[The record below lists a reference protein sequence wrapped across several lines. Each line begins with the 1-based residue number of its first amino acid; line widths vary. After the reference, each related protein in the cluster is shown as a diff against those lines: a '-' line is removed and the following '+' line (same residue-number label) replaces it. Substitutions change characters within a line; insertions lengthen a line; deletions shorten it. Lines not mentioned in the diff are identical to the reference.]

1 MSTTPH
7 GPHPDMTDDAD
18 DDGQALRA
26 ALAVANLPTLL
37 LVLRDLTGDASW
49 LVDHAPSRTIAM
61 NDNDEGGFDAAEQ
74 QAIRDAAFTVLREI
88 RNGTRKPAP
97 TPADTDLVDAL
108 SRSLGEP
115 VPAEYAV
122 SMAEDAGFAP
132 HPAFDGPE
140 LERDLRVLVIGA
152 GVSGLCIGAALRS
165 LGADF
170 TIVERHDDVGGTWL
184 ANDYPGAGVD
194 TPSHLYSFS
203 FAPRGEW
210 SRYYPRQDE
219 ILGYLR
225 DVAKD
230 QELLPHIRF
239 GREVVSAEWR
249 EASADW
255 LVRIADGTGAVS
267 EEVADAVVSSV
278 GQLTT
283 PMVPDIPGL
292 ADFAGPVFHTAE
304 WDHSVLLAGKRVGVV
319 GAGAS
324 AMQVVPSIAEEA
336 GETLVFQRSPQ
347 WVSPNA
353 NYLREIDPR
362 IRYLM
367 QHVPHYREWYRLR
380 LLWQF
385 QDKLHPTLQRDP
397 DWPHPERS
405 LNAVND
411 KHRAFFTEYIKEQLA
426 GHEDLIE
433 KVLPDY
439 PPYGKRM
446 LLDYDWYRTLK
457 RPDVTLITSGVKA
470 VEGSTI
476 VTDDGR
482 YDVDVLILATG
493 FTARRM
499 LHPLD
504 LRGRSGVP
512 LSEQWGDD
520 DAWAYLG
527 VTVPDFPNLF
537 LMYGPNTNLGHGGST
552 MFSAECQAT
561 HVVGVLRELA
571 ARGARAAEVT
581 DEASADYV
589 ARVDEAHGKM
599 VWTHPGMGIWYRN
612 AAGRVVTNS
621 PWRLVDYWAMTR
633 EVDPAAYRWTG
644 AAT

>member
-1 MSTTPH
+1 MTLQ
-7 GPHPDMTDDAD
+7 GPHTEDDRLRE
-18 DDGQALRA
+18 ALTA
-26 ALAVANLPTLL
+26 ANLPTLL

-61 NDNDEGGFDAAEQ
+61 NDNDDGGFDAAHRDE
-74 QAIRDAAFTVLREI
+74 IRRAAFEVVRALRDGE
-88 RNGTRKPAP
+88 RSAASPPEGA
-97 TPADTDLVDAL
+97 DLVDAL

-115 VPAEYAV
+115 VPEEYAQ
-122 SMAEDAGFAP
+122 SMAADAGFAP
-132 HPAFDGPE
+132 HPAFDGRA
-140 LERDLRVLVIGA
+140 LGRDLRVMVIGA
-152 GVSGLCIGAALRS
+152 GVSGLCIGVALRG
-165 LGADF
+165 LGVDF
-170 TIVERHDDVGGTWL
+170 TIVERHDSVGGTWL

-194 TPSHLYSFS
+194 TPSHLYSYS
-203 FAPRGEW
+203 FAPRAEW
-210 SRYYPRQDE
+210 SRYYPRQRE
-219 ILGYLR
+219 ILDYLR
-225 DVAKD
+225 HVAED
-230 QELLPHIRF
+230 QGLMPHIRF
-239 GREVVSAEWR
+239 GLEVVGARWR
-249 EASADW
+249 EESASW
-255 LVRIADGTGAVS
+255 LVGLSDGS
-267 EEVADAVVSSV
+267 EHEVDVLVSSV

-283 PMVPDIPGL
+283 PMIPDIPGL
-292 ADFAGPVFHTAE
+292 DSFDGPVFHSAD
-304 WDHSVLLAGKRVGVV
+304 WDHTVSLTGKRIGVV

-324 AMQVVPSIAEEA
+324 AMQVVPTIAEEA

-362 IRYLM
+362 VRYLM
-367 QHVPHYREWYRLR
+367 EHVPHYREWYRLR
-380 LLWQF
+380 LMWQF

-411 KHRAFFTEYIKEQLA
+411 KHRAFFTRYISEQLA
-426 GHEDLIE
+426 GREDLIE

-446 LLDYDWYRTLK
+446 LLDYDWYTTLK
-457 RPDVTLITSGVKA
+457 RDDVTLVTSGVKA
-470 VEGSTI
+470 VEGNTV

-482 YDVDVLILATG
+482 FDVDVLVLATG

-504 LRGRSGVP
+504 LRGRSGTP
-512 LSEQWGDD
+512 LREQWGDD

-552 MFSAECQAT
+552 IFSAECQAA
-561 HVVGVLRELA
+561 HIVGVLREMVE
-571 ARGARAAEVT
+571 RGATAAEVT
-581 DEASADYV
+581 EEANADYV
-589 ARVDEAHGKM
+589 ARVDEAHGAM

-621 PWRLVDYWAMTR
+621 PWRLVDYWAMTH
-633 EVDPAAYRWTG
+633 ELDPEAYRWTG
-644 AAT
+644 AAS